1 MAKVKYTCILVI
13 LIPIVA
19 GLVFGFDALLPGL
32 WVLGAV
38 IGIII
43 SIALLF
49 HERIIEAFKNR
60 VSYEKQKKKE
70 FLKCPRCRILVEKD
84 PGICPQCN
92 QKL

>member
-1 MAKVKYTCILVI
+1 MAKLKYTFILVI
-13 LIPIVA
+13 VIIIVP
-19 GLVFGFDALLPGL
+19 GLTFFFNDLSPGL

-38 IGIII
+38 IGILI

-49 HERIIEAFKNR
+49 HERIIEAIKNR

-70 FLKCPRCRILVEKD
+70 FLKCPRCKILVEKD
-84 PGICPQCN
+84 LGICPQCN